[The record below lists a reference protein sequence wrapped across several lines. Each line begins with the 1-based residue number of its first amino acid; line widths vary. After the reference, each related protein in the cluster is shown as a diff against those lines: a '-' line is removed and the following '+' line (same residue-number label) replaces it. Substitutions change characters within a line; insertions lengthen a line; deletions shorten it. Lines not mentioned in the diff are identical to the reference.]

1 MLALAL
7 LLLPLAAL
15 ARVHHPA
22 RQASTTPTDSSS
34 APAPSD
40 TGAPST
46 TAPPP
51 PASTLVDT
59 ITPTLIS
66 TNPTAEPLSN
76 IIASPSSDTTY
87 AVFTSYAPGATPPIS
102 GAPPLPTGEI
112 IPANWPQLDVV
123 PPTDSPQVQQ
133 WLQELNGY
141 SIPNLTVTVPGGCA
155 TNPDIIGDTSRC
167 WWTCGECTRD
177 TDITTCPD
185 KMTWGLSYD
194 DGPSPYT
201 PALLNYMAQ
210 NSLLATFFIVGSR
223 AISRPQILQDEYMIG
238 HQICVHTWS
247 HPYLT
252 TLSTE
257 QIVAELGWTREAMR
271 FILGVSPNCMRP
283 PYGDIDDRVRAISMA
298 MGMNPVIWTS
308 YMGSDF
314 DTNDWHI
321 PGGEV
326 TANDVLG
333 TFEQV
338 LYQDAPA
345 LNSGF
350 IVLEHDLYQQTVD
363 LAVGYVLPNALAS
376 GKFNMMPIIECLHKP
391 LSDGYVET
399 NNNQTNPP
407 GAGATTFPAT
417 ASGATLG
424 GSSSASGPSSSG
436 AAGSGTG
443 SKSAA
448 EGRWA
453 VQGLAVLG
461 SVLAGA
467 VGLTLL

>member
-7 LLLPLAAL
+7 LLLPLAAS
-15 ARVHHPA
+15 ARLQPLP
-22 RQASTTPTDSSS
+22 RQATSTTDSAAGATDSSTS
-34 APAPSD
+34 PS
-40 TGAPST
+40 ST
-46 TAPPP
+46 TAA
-51 PASTLVDT
+51 PAAVSTPADT
-59 ITPTLIS
+59 ITPTFLS

-102 GAPPLPTGEI
+102 GAPPLPTGDI
-112 IPANWPQLDVV
+112 IPANWPALDLV
-123 PPTDSPQVQQ
+123 PDVSSPQVQQ
-133 WLQELNGY
+133 WLTELNGY
-141 SIPNLTVTVPGGCA
+141 SIPNLTVTLPGGCP
-155 TNPDIIGDTSRC
+155 TNEDIVGDTSRC

-201 PALLNYMAQ
+201 PALLNYMEQ
-210 NSLLATFFIVGSR
+210 NNLLATFFIVGSR
-223 AISRPQILQDEYMIG
+223 AISRPQILQDEYMTG

-257 QIVAELGWTREAMR
+257 QVVAELGWTREAMR

-298 MGMNPVIWTS
+298 MGMTPIIWTS
-308 YMGSDF
+308 YDGSDF

-326 TANDVLG
+326 SANDVLG
-333 TFEQV
+333 TFDQV
-338 LYQDAPA
+338 LFQDAPA

-376 GKFNMMPIIECLHKP
+376 GLFQMMPIISCLHKP
-391 LSDGYVET
+391 LGDSYVET

-407 GAGATTFPAT
+407 GAGATTLPAT
-417 ASGATLG
+417 ASGATLASNSPSAS
-424 GSSSASGPSSSG
+424 GSSSAG
-436 AAGSGTG
+436 GTG

-448 EGRWA
+448 APKWVMEG
-453 VQGLAVLG
+453 LMVLG
-461 SVLAGA
+461 SVAAGA
-467 VGLTLL
+467 VGLALL